1 MRSRRRL
8 AGLLP
13 VVFLLGLAASPVTL
27 PAAAATN
34 PIVAENQQPG
44 TTAWQLAL
52 TADDTNQQIK
62 GYASTTSVAQGGGIT
77 FYVSV
82 NPVQSYTIDVYRIG
96 WYGGAGGR
104 LRLHVGP
111 LAGVQQAVCPT
122 DASTGMIA
130 CSWSPAYT
138 TTIPSDWTS
147 GAYMAV
153 LTNAAGYQNYIQ
165 FVVRDG
171 RPAPYLFQQ
180 AVTTY
185 QAYNNYP
192 DDNLTGKS
200 LYTIN
205 SNGAITVSGETRA
218 VKVSFDRP
226 YADDGSAEFLMWD
239 VNFIRW
245 IERSGYDVTYTTD
258 VDTHANG
265 AELLNHRGFISGGHD
280 EYWSKEMVDAA
291 SAARDAGVNLAFF
304 GANAIFRQI
313 RFEASASGTA
323 NRVEVCYKSAAT
335 DPVFG
340 PTTTVSFRDAPVNR
354 PEQTLM
360 GIQFTSGMNWG
371 TSVPYVVNNS
381 SSWVYAGTGFKDGDS
396 VPGLVGYEADRLMS
410 QYATAPTTNQTLLSR
425 SPFMD
430 DGTPP
435 NPDYA
440 NSSIYRAASGAWV
453 FDAGSI
459 YWSLG
464 LDSYGQTTPVTDA
477 RIQKTTANILDAF
490 TSSPIVHDLKVTA
503 PSSVTAGVAFSVTVV
518 AENDQGVP
526 VAGYGG
532 TVHFATSDTSSGVV
546 LPADAK
552 LTSGQGTFSVTLI
565 KAGAQTLVV
574 SDAANSLS
582 TTVSTV
588 VTAQAASRLAM
599 VTSASPTAGTSFTF
613 SVTAQDPY
621 GNTDANYAGT
631 VHFTSTDTSAGVSLP
646 PDSTLT
652 NGQRTFS
659 ATLIRVGSQTI
670 TGTDVG
676 NASVTG
682 SLTVRVAP
690 GAAATVTVST
700 PATVKANQ
708 PFVLTV
714 TLRDRYGNLAT
725 TYAGTVHFTS
735 SDMLAMPAN
744 QLPADYAFSAAD
756 GGSHSFAAALV
767 TPGTQTITASDTS
780 NTALTGTSP
789 PITVTL
795 L

>member
-1 MRSRRRL
+1 MRRRVRL
-8 AGLLP
+8 GTLVPL
-13 VVFLLGLAASPVTL
+13 VFLIGLVASPVML

-34 PIVAENQQPG
+34 PVVTENQQPG
-44 TTAWQLAL
+44 TTAWQLTL

-62 GYASTTSVAQGGGIT
+62 GYASTTSVLQGGGIT

-82 NPVQSYTIDVYRIG
+82 NPVQTYTIDVYRIG

-122 DASTGMIA
+122 DANTGMIA
-130 CSWSPAYT
+130 CTWTPAYT

-153 LTNAAGYQNYIQ
+153 LTNAAGYQNYIP

-180 AVTTY
+180 SVTTY

-192 DDNLTGKS
+192 DDHLTGKS

-205 SNGAITVSGETRA
+205 SNGALTVSGEKRA

-226 YADDGSAEFLMWD
+226 YADDGSAEFLNWD

-313 RFEASASGTA
+313 RFEASASGAA

-340 PTTTVSFRDAPVNR
+340 PTTTVSFRAAPVNR
-354 PEQTLM
+354 PEQMLM

-371 TSVPYVVNNS
+371 TSVAYVVNNS
-381 SSWVYAGTGFKDGDS
+381 SSWVYAGTGFKDGDA

-464 LDSYGQTTPVTDA
+464 LDTYGQTTPVTDA

-503 PSSVTAGVAFSVTVV
+503 PSSVTAGVAFSLTVV
-518 AENDQGVP
+518 AENDQGIP
-526 VAGYGG
+526 VAGYSG

-546 LPADAK
+546 LPADSR
-552 LTSGQGTFSVTLI
+552 LTNGQGTFSVTLI
-565 KAGAQTLVV
+565 KAGVQALTV

-582 TTVSTV
+582 TTVSTT

-621 GNTDANYAGT
+621 GNTDASYPGT

-646 PDSTLT
+646 PDSTLAS
-652 NGQRTFS
+652 GQRTFS
-659 ATLIRVGSQTI
+659 ATLIKVGSQTI

-690 GAAATVTVST
+690 GAAATIAVST

-714 TLRDRYGNLAT
+714 TLRDRYGNIAT
-725 TYAGTVHFTS
+725 TYTGTLHFTS

-744 QLPADYAFSAAD
+744 QLPADYGFTAAD

-767 TPGTQTITASDTS
+767 TPGTQTISASDTS
-780 NTALTGTSP
+780 NAGLTGTSS

-795 L
+795 F

>member
-1 MRSRRRL
+1 MRTRIRPRY
-8 AGLLP
+8 LLP
-13 VVFLLGLAASPVTL
+13 LLFLLSLVGSSVVL

-34 PIVAENQQPG
+34 PIVTENQQPG
-44 TTAWQLAL
+44 TTAWQLGL
-52 TADDTNQQIK
+52 TADDTNKQVK
-62 GYASTTSVAQGGGIT
+62 GYASTTSVPQGGSIT
-77 FYVSV
+77 FYVTV
-82 NPVQSYTIDVYRIG
+82 NPVQTYTIDVYRIG

-104 LRLHVGP
+104 LFLHVGP
-111 LAGVQQAVCPT
+111 LAGIQQAACPT
-122 DASTGMIA
+122 DANTGMIA
-130 CSWSPAYT
+130 CTWTPAYT
-138 TTIPSDWTS
+138 TSIPSDWTS
-147 GAYMAV
+147 GTYFAV

-180 AVTTY
+180 SVTTY

-192 DDNLTGKS
+192 HDNLTGKS
-200 LYTIN
+200 LYTVN
-205 SNGAITVSGETRA
+205 SYGANTVSGEKRA

-226 YADDGSAEFLMWD
+226 YADDGSGQFLNWD

-245 IERSGYDVTYTTD
+245 IERSGYDVTYSTN

-265 AELLNHRGFISGGHD
+265 AELLNHKGFISGGHD

-291 SAARDAGVNLAFF
+291 TLARDAGVNLGFF

-335 DPVFG
+335 DPLFG

-354 PEQTLM
+354 PEQMLM

-381 SSWVYAGTGFKDGDS
+381 SSWVYAGTGFKDGDA

-453 FDAGSI
+453 FNAGSI

-464 LDSYGQTTPVTDA
+464 LDTYGQTTPVTDA

-490 TSSPIVHDLKVTA
+490 TASPIVHDLKVTA
-503 PSSVTAGVAFSVTVV
+503 PSGVTAGVAFSVTVV
-518 AENDQGVP
+518 AENDQGIP
-526 VAGYGG
+526 VGGYSG
-532 TVHFATSDTSSGVV
+532 TVHFATSDSSSGVV
-546 LPADAK
+546 LPADSR
-552 LTSGQGTFSVTLI
+552 LTNGQGTFSVTLI
-565 KAGAQTLVV
+565 KAGSQTLTA
-574 SDAANSLS
+574 SDAANGLS
-582 TTVSTV
+582 TTVSTT

-599 VTSASPTAGTSFTF
+599 VSSASPTAGASFPF

-621 GNTDANYAGT
+621 GNTDTSYAGT
-631 VHFTSTDTSAGVSLP
+631 VHFTSTDTAAGVSLP
-646 PDSTLT
+646 PNSTLT

-659 ATLIRVGSQTI
+659 ATLITVGAQTI

-676 NASVTG
+676 TASVTG
-682 SLTVRVAP
+682 SLTLRVAP
-690 GAAATVTVST
+690 GPASTVAVST

-714 TLRDRYGNLAT
+714 TLRDRFGNLAT
-725 TYAGTVHFTS
+725 TYSGTVHFTS
-735 SDMLAMPAN
+735 SDPLAMPAN
-744 QLPADYAFSAAD
+744 QLPADYTFTAAD
-756 GGSHSFAAALV
+756 GGGHSFAAALV
-767 TPGTQTITASDTS
+767 TPGTQTISATDTT
-780 NTALTGTSP
+780 NAGLAGTSR
-789 PITVTL
+789 PITVTVF
-795 L
+795 